1 MSTKLSNEQR
11 FWPKV
16 DKNGL
21 NGCWV
26 WVGLLN
32 AYGYGEFNVNR
43 RHLGAHRFSYTTIK
57 GPIPE
62 GLELDHLCRVPRCV
76 NPDHLEAVTHQVNN
90 MRGFSPSALAARKTH
105 CPQGH
110 PYDLFNTV
118 YEKSGFRRCHI
129 CKKANQRKYRLAH
142 ASR

>member
-1 MSTKLSNEQR
+1 MNSVIIRLFKSMRINGYCWEWTGY
-11 FWPKV
+11 
-16 DKNGL
+16 KNPQ
-21 NGCWV
+21 
-26 WVGLLN
+26 
-32 AYGYGEFNVNR
+32 GYGKINTINQIVK
-43 RHLGAHRFSYTTIK
+43 LTHRVSYEYFK